1 MSFQSRTE
9 DALQNDM
16 GVWNQTTF
24 WTMPRACTNLSLS
37 YLRKA
42 LMTLMVVGSEGFW
55 NSRVFFSTS
64 SFRSAPM
71 ALPQGFLE
79 EKDKEKLSI
88 PPKASL
94 QTMLN
99 AVKLTRTINGLPY
112 HAAIIVSV
120 CNTNYLINYL
130 EMRRSLVQ
138 QHGYKYVQGERL

>member
-1 MSFQSRTE
+1 
-9 DALQNDM
+9 
-16 GVWNQTTF
+16 
-24 WTMPRACTNLSLS
+24 
-37 YLRKA
+37 
-42 LMTLMVVGSEGFW
+42 MTLMVVGSEGFW

-99 AVKLTRTINGLPY
+99 GLPY
-112 HAAIIVSV
+112 HAAIIV
-120 CNTNYLINYL
+120 L
-130 EMRRSLVQ
+130 
-138 QHGYKYVQGERL
+138 YVIQTI